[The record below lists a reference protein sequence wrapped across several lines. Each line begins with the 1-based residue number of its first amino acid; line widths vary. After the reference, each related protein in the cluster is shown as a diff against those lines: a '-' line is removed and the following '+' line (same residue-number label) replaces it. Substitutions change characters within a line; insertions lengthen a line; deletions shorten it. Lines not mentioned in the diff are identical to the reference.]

1 MTLDRILGGAA
12 VLFGGFLLLY
22 AIPANVRM
30 VEGAMPYPAMFPQI
44 AAWLFVGLGIIQFFF
59 VKSEVEFPSLKRF
72 ATFFVAVGLT
82 LIALLFV
89 EQFGYLP
96 VMIALLG
103 SIIFLVRERRPLWMV
118 VGVLGLPIGVWVLFE
133 LILHR
138 PLP

>member
-1 MTLDRILGGAA
+1 MTIDRILGGAA

-22 AIPANVRM
+22 AIPENVRM

-44 AAWLFVGLGIIQFFF
+44 ASWLFIGLGIVQFFF
-59 VKSEVEFPSLKRF
+59 VKSEVEFPSFKRF
-72 ATFFVAVGLT
+72 ASFFVAIGLT

-118 VGVLGLPIGVWVLFE
+118 VGVLGLPVGVWVLFE
-133 LILHR
+133 FILHR